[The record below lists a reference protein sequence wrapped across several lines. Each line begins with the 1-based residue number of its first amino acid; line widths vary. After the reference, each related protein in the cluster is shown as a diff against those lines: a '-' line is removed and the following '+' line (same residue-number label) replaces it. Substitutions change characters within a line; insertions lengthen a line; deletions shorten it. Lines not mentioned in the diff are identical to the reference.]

1 MPHEKCQRVRT
12 KQKRGNEAPPGAIKG
27 RRCVKARVRTQTSA
41 TRPVWRVEL
50 RGSGHGIWS
59 FYCKAAREDVMNGC
73 QETEGESQQKK

>member
-50 RGSGHGIWS
+50 RGSGHL
-59 FYCKAAREDVMNGC
+59 VLLL
-73 QETEGESQQKK
+73 